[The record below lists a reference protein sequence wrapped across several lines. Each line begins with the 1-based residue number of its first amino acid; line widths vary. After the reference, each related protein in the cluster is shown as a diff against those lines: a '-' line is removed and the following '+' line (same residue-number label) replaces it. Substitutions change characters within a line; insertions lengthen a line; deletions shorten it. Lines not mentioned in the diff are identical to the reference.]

1 MTGQAHWF
9 VPVAVLVGGAGVVA
23 LVVGLGHVK
32 GYLLRV
38 RDRIV
43 CPVKGRIVDVTL
55 VEDVRTGKWVEVTRC
70 SAWERG
76 PCARACLPPLN
87 AGEPIHP
94 TLKISTEKPR
104 SLAARSAA
112 PYRA

>member
-9 VPVAVLVGGAGVVA
+9 VPVAVLVGAAAVVA
-23 LVVGLGHVK
+23 LVVGLGNVK
-32 GYLLRV
+32 GYFLRV

-70 SAWERG
+70 SAWGRTQ
-76 PCARACLPPLN
+76 CSRACLPPLN
-87 AGEPIHP
+87 AGESLHQRLRIARE
-94 TLKISTEKPR
+94 TPR
-104 SLAARSAA
+104 ELRSRPAAF
-112 PYRA
+112 YRA